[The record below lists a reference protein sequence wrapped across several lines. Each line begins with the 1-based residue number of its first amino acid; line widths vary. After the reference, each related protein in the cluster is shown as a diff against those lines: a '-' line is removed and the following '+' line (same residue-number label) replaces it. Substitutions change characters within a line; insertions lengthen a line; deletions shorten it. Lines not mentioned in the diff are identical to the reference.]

1 VAIGGLMLLLLI
13 SLSITKTLYLRT
25 DQFTSLE
32 YSDYLYITTD
42 EGGLLSFEPEGNAWK
57 NITIVSGL
65 FSNTTKDISVRN
77 GTIWT
82 LTPGGITLFNRELE
96 SINLLEFN
104 PLFFNDTNPNT
115 IVLDSAR
122 VILGGETGLQ
132 WFQVSDFDDL
142 SRVDKMDYDF
152 VVFHILPLDTCYLL
166 GTSKGIYK
174 TYNFT
179 NTDTVKIE
187 NLNNT
192 YTFSVIGSS
201 IWAGGSWGCKDIT
214 ADSANFSLHT
224 VWQIA
229 EIDTIVYIATS
240 GGLYKYEGGW
250 VSLSS
255 GDVRGVCMTDH
266 YDSPVFIVRGEGIA
280 IVDSIDFI
288 RPPGL
293 ASNKVCDLT
302 QTPDGTIFISHRDTR
317 RITKF
322 DGEDWEI
329 LNRNNEWGIQGG
341 ILYNIESDLKG
352 MIYFGS
358 WYWLQVP
365 ILFRWN
371 PNEDSLPEPIQ
382 LPVTARTIAGMLVDS
397 NDDLWIGAFT
407 DPIEDWIL
415 RMHRVEGEEDSLE
428 WTIYTDPSFKW
439 VRVFAEGIDAIYGG
453 NSPTSGGAGIHIIYP
468 DGSVSNVTGGLGSS
482 TLSMASDIKGD
493 IWAGLENSLVYIS
506 GDEKIEDFN
515 TSNSG
520 LLSDNV
526 DGITFD
532 FQGGMWCYHSG
543 EGLSYRDPEDNW
555 FSYRGFS
562 SVDADDITYPLHFT
576 FDHHLFVGTYE
587 GLYELDIDFNIP
599 RDSLEYPGTNVYPNP
614 FNANEHNYLYFSS
627 GVLDGKTIYIYDVY
641 GKLKEEYRVTGDYL
655 RIENVDLTSGLYFY
669 IVKGEEGV
677 LDKGRF
683 VVVR

>member
-1 VAIGGLMLLLLI
+1 
-13 SLSITKTLYLRT
+13 
-25 DQFTSLE
+25 
-32 YSDYLYITTD
+32 
-42 EGGLLSFEPEGNAWK
+42 
-57 NITIVSGL
+57 
-65 FSNTTKDISVRN
+65 
-77 GTIWT
+77 
-82 LTPGGITLFNRELE
+82 
-96 SINLLEFN
+96 
-104 PLFFNDTNPNT
+104 
-115 IVLDSAR
+115 
-122 VILGGETGLQ
+122 
-132 WFQVSDFDDL
+132 
-142 SRVDKMDYDF
+142 
-152 VVFHILPLDTCYLL
+152 
-166 GTSKGIYK
+166 
-174 TYNFT
+174 
-179 NTDTVKIE
+179 
-187 NLNNT
+187 
-192 YTFSVIGSS
+192 
-201 IWAGGSWGCKDIT
+201 
-214 ADSANFSLHT
+214 
-224 VWQIA
+224 
-229 EIDTIVYIATS
+229 
-240 GGLYKYEGGW
+240 
-250 VSLSS
+250 
-255 GDVRGVCMTDH
+255 
-266 YDSPVFIVRGEGIA
+266 
-280 IVDSIDFI
+280 
-288 RPPGL
+288 
-293 ASNKVCDLT
+293 
-302 QTPDGTIFISHRDTR
+302 
-317 RITKF
+317 
-322 DGEDWEI
+322 
-329 LNRNNEWGIQGG
+329 
-341 ILYNIESDLKG
+341 
-352 MIYFGS
+352 
-358 WYWLQVP
+358 
-365 ILFRWN
+365 
-371 PNEDSLPEPIQ
+371 
-382 LPVTARTIAGMLVDS
+382 MLVDS

-453 NSPTSGGAGIHIIYP
+453 NSPTSGWAGIHIIYP
-468 DGSVSNVTGGLGSS
+468 DGSVSNVKGGLGSS

>member
-1 VAIGGLMLLLLI
+1 MLLLLI
-13 SLSITKTLYLRT
+13 SLSITSTLYLRT
-25 DQFTSLE
+25 DKFTQLE

-65 FSNTTKDISVRN
+65 FSNTTKDVFIRNDSV
-77 GTIWT
+77 WVLT
-82 LTPGGITLFNRELE
+82 LGGITLFNRELE
-96 SINLLEFN
+96 LRKSLKIDPF
-104 PLFFNDTNPNT
+104 FFNDVNTNT
-115 IVLDSAR
+115 IIVYDSL

-132 WFQVSDFDDL
+132 WFKVIDFDHL
-142 SRVDKMDYDF
+142 TRMVDNVDYGF
-152 VVFHILPLDTCYLL
+152 AVFDILPLDTCYLL

-201 IWAGGSWGCKDIT
+201 IWAGGSWGCKDVT

-229 EIDTIVYIATS
+229 VIDSSVYIATS
-240 GGLYKYEGGW
+240 GGLYKYENGEW
-250 VSLSS
+250 RRLSS
-255 GDVRGVCMTDH
+255 GDVRGVCKTGH
-266 YDSPVFIVRGEGIA
+266 YDSPAFIVRGEGIA
-280 IVDSIDFI
+280 IVDTIDFI

-322 DGEDWEI
+322 DGEEWEI

-341 ILYNIESDLKG
+341 ILYNIESNSKG
-352 MIYFGS
+352 RVYIGS
-358 WYWLQVP
+358 WYWIEAPVLYQWVPDKDSLAVP
-365 ILFRWN
+365 IV
-371 PNEDSLPEPIQ
+371 
-382 LPVTARTIAGMLVDS
+382 LPVNATTICGMMVDKR
-397 NDDLWIGAFT
+397 DDVWIGAFNRFT
-407 DPIEDWIL
+407 EDDWIL
-415 RMHRVEGEEDSLE
+415 KMHSVEGEEDSLE
-428 WTIYTDPSFKW
+428 WVVYTDPSFRW

-453 NSPTSGGAGIHIIYP
+453 NSPTSGGAGIHIIYR
-468 DGSVSNVTGGLGSS
+468 DGLVSNVTGGLGSS
-482 TLSMASDIKGD
+482 TLSMVSDLKGD
-493 IWAGLENSLVYIS
+493 IWAGLENSLVYIY
-506 GDEKIEDFN
+506 GDEVIEVFN

-576 FDHHLFVGTYE
+576 LDHHLFVGTYE

-627 GVLDGKTIYIYDVY
+627 GALDGKTIYIYDVY

-655 RIENVDLTSGLYFY
+655 RIENIDLTSGLYFY

-677 LDKGRF
+677 VDKGRF